1 MKKINTEKLY
11 QAFIYIVVGL
21 LVIVSIFPLVY
32 VVGLSL
38 TSETEF
44 LQRGNLMVLPRE
56 PTLAG
61 YRRIL

>member
-44 LQRGNLMVLPRE
+44 LQRGNLMVLPR
-56 PTLAG
+56 
-61 YRRIL
+61 